1 MPSRL
6 PFPCSKNEKVVFPL
20 LLSLALARCCWF
32 CCCWLHCCCCR
43 LVLLVLS
50 LALFQQ
56 LQLVLLLLQLLLQ
69 RSSFSRHVEQAIKS
83 SDLITIPGGSS
94 CAGGSSVRERLY
106 SCLGCVKIRL
116 RQSASKQLS
125 GPSSSWRPRWRGQR

>member
-1 MPSRL
+1 VL
-6 PFPCSKNEKVVFPL
+6 LLLLLL
-20 LLSLALARCCWF
+20 LLSLL
-32 CCCWLHCCCCR
+32 
-43 LVLLVLS
+43 
-50 LALFQQ
+50 LFQQ
-56 LQLVLLLLQLLLQ
+56 LHLTLLLLQLLLQ
-69 RSSFSRHVEQAIKS
+69 RSSFSRQIEQAIKS
-83 SDLITIPGGSS
+83 SDLITIPSGSS